1 MASKTAL
8 SFISISNN
16 FIFADLTKE
25 KFRVNKK
32 DFTRSRKLPF
42 KAVVLCMLK
51 LLRKSL
57 PIELNSFLKDLN
69 SNIKKV
75 TSSAFIQSR
84 KKIKPDLFYELN
96 TLVAKEYYS
105 DNDENVKLYKGLRV
119 LSVDGSTINLPVT
132 QELKQLYGTHNN
144 QNKTEDVVVGRISVL
159 YDVLNEIVMDGYL
172 RSFSEGEAS
181 LSREHFNYLQKGDLV
196 IMDRAYP
203 SFESAYRL
211 QEQGVEF
218 IFRCSQSFSNQTKQ
232 FYESGKKEDI
242 IEIQAK
248 QNKSFDGLPY
258 NAESKITARMI
269 RIVLDSGE
277 VEILMT
283 SLLDTK
289 MYLHKEFKALYFKR
303 WKIETFYDRFKNIIG
318 VEKFS
323 GTSNQFI
330 QQEFNCALYISN
342 MQTILT
348 QQAQNEAAIKYEH
361 REYEYKINHSLS
373 LGFIREKLVQL
384 YSVKK
389 DAQKILNE
397 LKELFILNVIPIR
410 IGRTNIRDTGK
421 YRRRTKPKQFKNRR
435 AVF

>member
-232 FYESGKKEDI
+232 FYESGKKKI
-242 IEIQAK
+242 SLKYK
-248 QNKSFDGLPY
+248 Q
-258 NAESKITARMI
+258 SKIN
-269 RIVLDSGE
+269 L
-277 VEILMT
+277 LMA
-283 SLLDTK
+283 
-289 MYLHKEFKALYFKR
+289 YLIMRKVKLR
-303 WKIETFYDRFKNIIG
+303 
-318 VEKFS
+318 
-323 GTSNQFI
+323 
-330 QQEFNCALYISN
+330 QE
-342 MQTILT
+342 
-348 QQAQNEAAIKYEH
+348 
-361 REYEYKINHSLS
+361 
-373 LGFIREKLVQL
+373 
-384 YSVKK
+384 
-389 DAQKILNE
+389 
-397 LKELFILNVIPIR
+397 
-410 IGRTNIRDTGK
+410 
-421 YRRRTKPKQFKNRR
+421 
-435 AVF
+435 

>member
-1 MASKTAL
+1 MANKTVL

-16 FIFADLTKE
+16 FVFADSTKE
-25 KFRVNKK
+25 QFRVNEK
-32 DFTRSRKLPF
+32 DFTRNRKLPF
-42 KAVVLCMLK
+42 KTVVLCMLK

-57 PIELNSFLKDLN
+57 PIELNSFLKELN
-69 SNIKKV
+69 GSIKKV

-96 TLVAKEYYS
+96 ALIAKEYFS

-132 QELKQLYGTHNN
+132 QKLKQLYGTHNN
-144 QNKTEDVVVGRISVL
+144 QTKTDDVVVGRVSVL
-159 YDVLNEIVMDGYL
+159 YDVLNEIVIDGYL
-172 RSFSEGEAS
+172 RGFSKGEAS
-181 LSREHFNYLQKGDLV
+181 LSQEHFSHLQKGDLV

-211 QEQGVEF
+211 QEQRVEF
-218 IFRCSQSFSNQTKQ
+218 IFRCKQSFSNQVKQ
-232 FYESGKKEDI
+232 FYESGKREDI

-258 NAESKITARMI
+258 NAECKIIVRML

-289 MYLHKEFKALYFKR
+289 MYLHTEFKELYFKR
-303 WKIETFYDRFKNIIG
+303 WKIETFYNRFKNIIG
-318 VEKFS
+318 VEQFS
-323 GTSNQFI
+323 GTTHQFI

-348 QQAQNEAAIKYEH
+348 QQAQKEAAIKYEH

-373 LGFIREKLVQL
+373 LGFIREKMVQL

-389 DAQKILNE
+389 DTHKILNE
-397 LKELFILNVIPIR
+397 LKELFILNVVPVR
-410 IGRTNIRDTGK
+410 AGRTNIRDTGK

-435 AVF
+435 TVF